1 MSTLSMQTAQ
11 LMSLLPEDEQNL
23 VNQLVKKLVL
33 AWDPDYTKVTPE
45 EKARIDKA
53 DEEIKQGCYLT
64 EEEVWN

>member
-1 MSTLSMQTAQ
+1 MHKEKERDFILLTQ
-11 LMSLLPEDEQNL
+11 LIKRLL
-23 VNQLVKKLVL
+23 L

-53 DEEIKQGCYLT
+53 DEEIKRGYYFT